1 MSLWRGPRADRYTCN
16 RLPSRGTT
24 VKQASP
30 VRIDLERF
38 LPYRLSVLTN
48 VVSGAIASV
57 YQRRFGLTIPEWRVI
72 AVLARHPGLSAAEV
86 AAHTRMDAVAVSR
99 AVSRLLR
106 SGRIRRSMSASDR
119 RRSVL
124 QVSPDGEAMYREIAP
139 LALRYEQ
146 ELLDGLRAPELAVLD
161 TVLDKLMTRAQAL
174 ASAAQRDAAVQR
186 RGVRR
191 RAAGASASRG

>member
-1 MSLWRGPRADRYTCN
+1 MSHWRARRADRYTCKCLT
-16 RLPSRGTT
+16 RRGTS
-24 VKQASP
+24 VKQTDS

-57 YQRRFGLTIPEWRVI
+57 YQQRFGLTIPEWRVI
-72 AVLARHPGLSAAEV
+72 AVLVRHPGLSAAEV

-99 AVSRLLR
+99 AVGRLLR
-106 SGRIRRSMSASDR
+106 SGRIRRSTSASDR

-139 LALRYEQ
+139 LALRYERH
-146 ELLDGLRAPELAVLD
+146 LLDGLRGPELAVLD
-161 TVLDKLMTRAQAL
+161 SVLDKLMTRAQAL
-174 ASAAQRDAAVQR
+174 ASATQRDAVIRRQGPRR
-186 RGVRR
+186 RGATT
-191 RAAGASASRG
+191 RAKRV